1 VTDSFSQKAARRKL
15 PKRRM
20 TGVTPRHERKC
31 AAKGWDAEGVCKCNP
46 SAQAAVW
53 DNRTGK
59 YVRKTF
65 KGQGCFQAASSWKTD
80 TSRALKRGELTSTSS
95 PLFKD
100 AREQLPEGMQGQTT
114 EIFGGPILSRKATS
128 YKPSVVRSYSKVLE
142 QRLGPAFDPYKLE
155 DLQRNDW
162 QTLVDEMISE
172 GLDGQTIR
180 NVLMPARVIY
190 KRCIRRGKG
199 VTVNPL
205 TDLELPAVEEKP
217 RSIADPKEA
226 AELLKALPQADQAL
240 WATAFYAGLRQG
252 ELRELR
258 VENIDLESGVL
269 HVEGSWDVEAGTV
282 DPKSK
287 SGKRDVFV
295 CQHLRDYLEPHLER
309 LGRDTGFVFG
319 TATRPYNY
327 DATVNRADRAW
338 KDAKLERSTF
348 QSARHSFRSFLDA
361 VSGAISETR
370 ADRYQGHAPTH
381 ELRARYSHS
390 LDGQLALDAAA
401 LDEWLTGHETGK
413 IVQLREAS

>member
-1 VTDSFSQKAARRKL
+1 MQDSSFQNASRRKL

-31 AAKGWDAEGVCKCNP
+31 SAKGWDAEGRCRCNP

-53 DNRTGK
+53 DNRAGK

-65 KGQGCFQAASSWKTD
+65 SGQGCFQAAATWKTD
-80 TSRALKRGELTSTSS
+80 TERGLKRGELTSTSS
-95 PLFKD
+95 PLFRE

-114 EIFGGPILSRKATS
+114 EIFGGPILTRKGTP
-128 YKPSVVRSYSKVLE
+128 YKPSVVRSYKKVLE
-142 QRLGPAFDPYKLE
+142 QRLGPAFDTYKLE
-155 DLQRNDW
+155 DLQRDAW
-162 QTLVDEMISE
+162 QDFVDEMISE

-217 RSIADPKEA
+217 RSVADPKGA
-226 AELLKALPQADQAL
+226 QQKIKALPKADQAL

-269 HVEGSWDVEAGTV
+269 SVEGSWDVEAGTV

-287 SGKRDVFV
+287 SGKRHVFI
-295 CQHLRDYLEPHLER
+295 CQHLRDYLERHLNG

-319 TATRPYNY
+319 TATRPYDY

-338 KDAKLERSTF
+338 KDAGIERATF

-361 VSGAISETR
+361 CPAISETR

-381 ELRARYSHS
+381 ALRGRYTHS
-390 LDGQLALDAAA
+390 LDGQLATDAAA
-401 LDEWLTGHETGK
+401 LDEYLTGRETGK
-413 IVQLREAS
+413 VVPLRVAS